1 MRHNFILLY
10 TIHVA
15 IIIGILLLLMGGLA
29 TYLFDRYEW
38 KAPLILQCRENTS
51 VILAEV
57 HHFITQSVVVTEDTK
72 HIGDFYRKVEIYR
85 LNLPCSNLPTRIR
98 LNTIANLSFSNDTTF
113 YALANSLI
121 SFNICGRTN
130 HTIGE
135 LERLELVLY
144 KEEPQETTVYVID
157 FFHVGTNN
165 EWECKESILYL
176 DEPGYFTIT
185 FLSPTHPAEFT
196 FNATYT
202 TSEIDFE
209 QLNERA
215 EANYTLYKDQ
225 DSHTFP
231 LDFTTDHSC
240 FVAIIGDNLS
250 SLKENVHIELKFFNQ
265 KMTIFVAGG
274 ILSIFAIIYLVALII
289 HLCRHC
295 I

>member
-1 MRHNFILLY
+1 MIGFI
-10 TIHVA
+10 ISA
-15 IIIGILLLLMGGLA
+15 LLLLTGGLA
-29 TYLFDRYEW
+29 IGVSDQYEW
-38 KAPLILQCRENTS
+38 KAPLTMQCRENTS

-72 HIGDFYRKVEIYR
+72 HIGDFYRKLEIYH

-130 HTIGE
+130 HTFGE

-144 KEEPQETTVYVID
+144 KEEPQETAVYAVD
-157 FFHVGTNN
+157 FFHVGTND

-176 DEPGYFTIT
+176 DEPGYYTVT

-196 FNATYT
+196 FNATYI
-202 TSEIDFE
+202 TSEVDFE

-215 EANYTLYKDQ
+215 EANYILYKDQ

-231 LDFTTDHSC
+231 LDFRTGHSC
-240 FVAIIGDNLS
+240 FVAIIGDNPS
-250 SLKENVHIELKFFNQ
+250 SLKENVHVKLKFFNQ
-265 KMTIFVAGG
+265 KVTIFIAGG
-274 ILSIFAIIYLVALII
+274 ILSFFAIIYLVALII